1 MKDSFAFDPLRR
13 HLLAAAIATAFGL
26 TAIGAQAQDP
36 AYPNKPITI
45 VVGFEAGG
53 GSDAI
58 ARLVAQ
64 KLSERLGQK
73 VSVDNKPGFGGN
85 VAAEA
90 ALKAPP
96 DGYTLFLAAASYAVN
111 PSLYKLSFDPL
122 RDVTPIVQLTRGPF
136 IVAVNPKVPAATL
149 KDFVALAKKEPGRYT
164 YASSGKGSIVHIVS
178 ESFLETADISVL
190 HTPYR
195 GTSPAL
201 ADTVA
206 GYTQIVF
213 GTVASTLPFVKSG
226 QLKALAVTGP
236 QRLKALPDVPTVAES
251 GYASFQAANWH
262 GLVGPRGL
270 PDDVVATLNTAVNA
284 ALRAPGMETGLA
296 SDGLTAVGSTPAQ
309 FRTLLETEMARWA
322 KVARSRGIKLD

>member
-1 MKDSFAFDPLRR
+1 MKDSLAFNLRR
-13 HLLAAAIATAFGL
+13 HLLVAAIATSFGL
-26 TAIGAQAQDP
+26 TGVGVRAQDP
-36 AYPNKPITI
+36 SYPSKPITI

-64 KLSERLGQK
+64 KLSDKLGQQ
-73 VSVDNKPGFGGN
+73 VIVVNKPGFGGN

-90 ALKAPP
+90 ALKSPP

-111 PSLYKLSFDPL
+111 PSLYKLSFDPV

-149 KDFVALAKKEPGRYT
+149 KDFVTLAKKEPGRYT
-164 YASSGKGSIVHIVS
+164 YASSGKGGVVHIVS
-178 ESFLETADISVL
+178 ESFMETADISVM
-190 HTPYR
+190 HIPYR

-206 GYTQIVF
+206 GYTQLIF

-226 QLKALAVTGP
+226 QLKALAVTSS
-236 QRLKALPDVPTVAES
+236 QRLKVLPDVPTVAEA
-251 GYASFQAANWH
+251 GYPSFQAANWH
-262 GLVGPRGL
+262 GIVGPRGL
-270 PDDVVATLNTAVNA
+270 PDDVVATLNKAVNA
-284 ALRAPGMETGLA
+284 VLSAPAMEATLA
-296 SDGLTAVGSTPAQ
+296 SEGLTAVGSTPAQ
-309 FRTLLETEMARWA
+309 FKALLEAEIARWA
-322 KVARSRGIKLD
+322 RVARSRGIKLE